1 MITLNDIH
9 SWEVLP
15 AGDAMPFENDYARA
29 VTLDINTS
37 KKVALYI
44 MLAGEGGED
53 HPSPLRLLALVEGR
67 ETLKFV
73 VPGAYAIT
81 HVDDDAE
88 VYFYTRDGS
97 KQHRVALDDEES
109 FTKPHEFVE
118 RDPALV
124 AIEEKMM
131 RRFRR
136 REKELERAFERVNA
150 PQPVDPVAVDT
161 SDSEPVADEGTT
173 KPIAPL
179 PDDTQTVVQDDGA
192 E

>member
-9 SWEVLP
+9 SWEKLP
-15 AGDAMPFENDYARA
+15 AGEIMPFDNDYARP

-37 KKVALYI
+37 KEVALFI
-44 MLAGEGGED
+44 MLAGEGD
-53 HPSPLRLLALVEGR
+53 LRLLALVKGR
-67 ETLKFV
+67 ETLKLV

-81 HVDDDAE
+81 HNDPEAY

-97 KQHRVALDDEES
+97 VQHREALDEQS
-109 FTKPHEFVE
+109 YTTHHEFVE

-136 REKELERAFERVNA
+136 REKELEQTYARVNA
-150 PQPVDPVAVDT
+150 AKPVDTASVDT
-161 SDSEPVADEGTT
+161 SGGEPVADQGAVE
-173 KPIAPL
+173 PVP
-179 PDDTQTVVQDDGA
+179 PVSDDKGAVVQDDGKK
-192 E
+192 

>member
-9 SWEVLP
+9 SWENLP
-15 AGDAMPFENDYARA
+15 AGEAMPFDNDYARP

-37 KKVALYI
+37 KKVPLYI
-44 MLAGEGGED
+44 MLAGEGV
-53 HPSPLRLLALVEGR
+53 LRLLALVEGR

-81 HVDDDAE
+81 HKDDEAD

-97 KQHRVALDDEES
+97 VQHRVALDDEES
-109 FTKPHEFVE
+109 FTTHHEFVE

-136 REKELERAFERVNA
+136 REKELEQAFERVNA
-150 PQPVDPVAVDT
+150 TKPVGAAADNPSV
-161 SDSEPVADEGTT
+161 SEPVADEGST
-173 KPIAPL
+173 KSQPSVPDDKEALL
-179 PDDTQTVVQDDGA
+179 PDDGDK
-192 E
+192 

>member
-9 SWEVLP
+9 SWENLP
-15 AGDAMPFENDYARA
+15 AGQAMPFDNDYKRP

-37 KKVALYI
+37 KKVPLYI
-44 MLAGEGGED
+44 MLAGEGV
-53 HPSPLRLLALVEGR
+53 LRLLALVEGR

-81 HVDDDAE
+81 HKDDEAD

-97 KQHRVALDDEES
+97 VQHRVALDDEES
-109 FTKPHEFVE
+109 FTTHHEFVE

-136 REKELERAFERVNA
+136 REKELEQAFERVNA
-150 PQPVDPVAVDT
+150 TKSVGPAADNA
-161 SDSEPVADEGTT
+161 SASEPVADEGSA
-173 KPIAPL
+173 KSQPSVPDDKEAVL
-179 PDDTQTVVQDDGA
+179 PDDGNK
-192 E
+192 